1 MRGQSEGLRND
12 VQKTKQSL
20 MDVTI
25 DELMFNERFVDEHQL
40 ATAFTEMDLL
50 ISIFPGHI
58 TLPLFMDVY

>member
-1 MRGQSEGLRND
+1 
-12 VQKTKQSL
+12 

-40 ATAFTEMDLL
+40 AAAFIEMDLL

-58 TLPLFMDVY
+58 TLPLFMDVYWLVLEETVK